1 MNDIYFK
8 EEHMPCRIRAYVAED
23 VEGDYTVV
31 VNDYLS
37 DEALQRAVKHELAH
51 IKNADTY
58 SDEHFSTLE
67 RLLG

>member
-1 MNDIYFK
+1 MNDIYYR

-37 DEALQRAVKHELAH
+37 DEALQRAVRHELAH
-51 IKNADTY
+51 IGN
-58 SDEHFSTLE
+58 SDLHSEEYFSVLE
-67 RLLG
+67 KAL